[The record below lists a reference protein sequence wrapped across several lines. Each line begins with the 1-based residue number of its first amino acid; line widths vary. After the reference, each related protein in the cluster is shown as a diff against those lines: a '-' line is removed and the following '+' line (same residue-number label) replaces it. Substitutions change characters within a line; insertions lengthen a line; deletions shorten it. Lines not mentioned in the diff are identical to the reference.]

1 MEFASMRAQ
10 SRVHSGSGS
19 GSAFGLCVRRPLSE
33 RLACLGKPV
42 SDTCIVLVVLMD
54 NSPLR
59 LMRTL
64 GERPPGP
71 RIELGGS
78 GLRRGGSGLGSTFR
92 GHPCAEAR
100 TARRGYIRGCNRRT
114 G

>member
-1 MEFASMRAQ
+1 MGV
-10 SRVHSGSGS
+10 RVICHGIARGDL
-19 GSAFGLCVRRPLSE
+19 ALCVRRPLSE

-42 SDTCIVLVVLMD
+42 SDTCVVLVVLLD

-78 GLRRGGSGLGSTFR
+78 GLRRGGREPCGELGWD
-92 GHPCAEAR
+92 
-100 TARRGYIRGCNRRT
+100 
-114 G
+114 